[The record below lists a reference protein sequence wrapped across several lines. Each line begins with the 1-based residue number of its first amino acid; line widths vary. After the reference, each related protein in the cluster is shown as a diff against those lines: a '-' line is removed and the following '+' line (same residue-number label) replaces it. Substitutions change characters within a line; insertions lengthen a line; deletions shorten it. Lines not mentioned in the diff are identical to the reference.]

1 MPMTKTGRPALAAA
15 AATYDGIGPPPAMI
29 VSASPSGI
37 IIAAGACHTTARSA
51 ERAIPAGA
59 DELDDDHH
67 RRDVA
72 ELGHDIFEPLEPRSL
87 AAEDRHIGGAERMD
101 RTAVEA
107 AALQPDDIEAAE
119 AGPLADRR
127 GKGDDVGGNAGEP
140 ADEGMRTDPA
150 MLLNRGEPAENRVLA
165 HLAVTAQRGI
175 VDHQNMV

>member
-51 ERAIPAGA
+51 ERAIPAG
-59 DELDDDHH
+59 
-67 RRDVA
+67 
-72 ELGHDIFEPLEPRSL
+72 
-87 AAEDRHIGGAERMD
+87 
-101 RTAVEA
+101 
-107 AALQPDDIEAAE
+107 

-175 VDHQNMV
+175 VDHQNMVGDDAVMGDMGTDHQEAFVADHGAPAAACSAPLHRRIFADDAVAADGYRG